1 MSVTVAPSSNRRG
14 FFAFLQVSKNV
25 CSLVLYM
32 LEDTF
37 AVFVCLLES
46 NASQHSFKK
55 YKLRTYLDFLAP
67 STSELKSEV
76 LQASDWLYFLI
87 ILFSSSERNYKVL
100 TFLYLFSYLLQ
111 LLIKGCSATIVLSRV
126 DSGDSNDSDVPFISF
141 QDEYV
146 D

>member
-25 CSLVLYM
+25 CSLALYVL
-32 LEDTF
+32 ENTF

-46 NASQHSFKK
+46 DASQHPFKK
-55 YKLRTYLDFLAP
+55 YKLRIYLDFLAP

-87 ILFSSSERNYKVL
+87 TLFSSSERNCNVL
-100 TFLYLFSYLLQ
+100 PFLYLFSYLLQ
-111 LLIKGCSATIVLSRV
+111 LLIKGSLATIVISRV
-126 DSGDSNDSDVPFISF
+126 DSGDRSDSDVPFISF